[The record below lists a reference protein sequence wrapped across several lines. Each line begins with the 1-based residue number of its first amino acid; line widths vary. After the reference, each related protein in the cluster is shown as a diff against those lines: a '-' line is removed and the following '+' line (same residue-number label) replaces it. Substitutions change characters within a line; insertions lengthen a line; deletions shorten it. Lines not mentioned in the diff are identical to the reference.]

1 MKKILV
7 TLVCALAAGGVFAQG
22 AASST
27 AAPAAPAAK
36 SAHAPKHSARDHVE
50 ARIKQLHSELK
61 ITPAEEQQWNDV
73 AQVMRDNAA
82 NLDSLLAAR
91 HDKVGTMN
99 AVDDLKSYGD
109 IAQAHA
115 DGVKKLSAVFDTL
128 YASLSDTQ
136 KKLADQAFDP
146 RTHHRSHKQAKSAAK
161 SASKAAAQAE

>member
-1 MKKILV
+1 MKKVLV
-7 TLVCALAAGGVFAQG
+7 TLACTLAAGSVFAQG

-27 AAPAAPAAK
+27 AAPGAPAAK
-36 SAHAPKHSARDHVE
+36 MAKAPQHSATDHVE
-50 ARIKQLHSELK
+50 ARIKRLHSELK

-91 HDKVGTMN
+91 HDKMGSMN

-115 DGVKKLSAVFDTL
+115 DGVKKLTGVFDTL
-128 YASLSDTQ
+128 YASLSDAQ
-136 KKLADQAFDP
+136 KKLADEAFDP
-146 RTHHRSHKQAKSAAK
+146 RTHHRGHKAAK
-161 SASKAAAQAE
+161 AAKAK